1 MVSEG
6 EADKPLGA
14 WGFLGL
20 GGLNLGAI
28 LAGFGVG
35 WLADAKLGSSPVCTL
50 VGLAVGVTAGIAGSW
65 IRIRQFLRP

>member
-1 MVSEG
+1 MVSER

-20 GGLNLGAI
+20 GGLNLAAV

-35 WLADAKLGSSPVCTL
+35 WLADTKLGSSPVCTL

-65 IRIRQFLRP
+65 VRIRQSLRP